1 MQFFKALERRICV
14 PKKKKKKKRICFL
27 LNYSNGPLGFIDKLV
42 N

>member
-14 PKKKKKKKRICFL
+14 PKKKKKRICFL